1 MMNITVLPII
11 LADAAAN
18 APLSKVMNER
28 LRRLANELEILLDN
42 KLKSL
47 KTHCDELVVYI
58 SYNSNYAIRWKIVND
73 VTFVVED
80 EVAKHCAALN
90 YILWKGTPIY
100 TPSPNKS
107 DQ

>member
-11 LADAAAN
+11 LADAASN

-28 LRRLANELEILLDN
+28 LKRLADELQNLLDN
-42 KLKSL
+42 KMKSV
-47 KTHCDELVVYI
+47 KTHCDELVIYI
-58 SYNSNYAIRWKIVND
+58 SYNSNYTIRWKIVND

-90 YILWKGTPIY
+90 YIVWKGTPIY
-100 TPSPNKS
+100 TPNANKS